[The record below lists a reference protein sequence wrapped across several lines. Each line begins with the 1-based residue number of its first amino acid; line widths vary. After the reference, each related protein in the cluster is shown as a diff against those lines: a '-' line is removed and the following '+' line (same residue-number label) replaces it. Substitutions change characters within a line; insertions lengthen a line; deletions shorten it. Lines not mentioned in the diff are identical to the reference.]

1 MSIFPSFS
9 STGNRVSYCTQTNKT
24 GGRCSAEPPP
34 APSERRSHSH
44 ARDRKSPHPPGA
56 GRRAVPQ
63 EKHGG
68 YRLRQAQR
76 EEARGG
82 CRGSGGS
89 GGGVSAPAGCRR
101 RREHGVP
108 SGRHDPQLHG
118 SAAHRQRHRHR
129 GERAERPGLLH
140 PVLRRPGGPGG
151 GGGLRG
157 GGSAHGQAGRRGD
170 PGPDREPGGRPE
182 RIQQRLLRRHCRR
195 GAQL

>member
-89 GGGVSAPAGCRR
+89 GGGVSAPAGRRR

-140 PVLRRPGGPGG
+140 PVLRLHMLCYFNIYNYSKQHLIFYNKYPSVDSP
-151 GGGLRG
+151 
-157 GGSAHGQAGRRGD
+157 AKTANN
-170 PGPDREPGGRPE
+170 PANE
-182 RIQQRLLRRHCRR
+182 
-195 GAQL
+195 